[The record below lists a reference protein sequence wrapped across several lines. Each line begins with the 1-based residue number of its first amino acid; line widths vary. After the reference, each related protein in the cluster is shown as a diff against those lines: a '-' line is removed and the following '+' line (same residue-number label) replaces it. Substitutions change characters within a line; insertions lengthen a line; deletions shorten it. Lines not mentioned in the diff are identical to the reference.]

1 MPIRR
6 VSSGIKD
13 LDALIEGG
21 FPEGD
26 VILYSGLPGTGKTVA
41 CMQFIADGLKK
52 GEDCIYVASEETR
65 GKVIENA
72 TLLGFGFKGALRKKK
87 LEIFQVED
95 IAFQDPLGRKCKL
108 PRDPEK
114 RAERLTA
121 SIAKWMEKC
130 DGKRLVID
138 SLMAYAI
145 DEPAEHRELLNSE
158 LVRSLD
164 GLGMTTIIVSEL
176 PGRGYSR
183 DGVTDVMADG
193 IVLFGRETDGV
204 ECWKTLEVAKMRA
217 TKVIDRISRF
227 EIGRGGIKFIE

>member
-1 MPIRR
+1 MTPKR

-26 VILYSGLPGTGKTVA
+26 VVLYSGLPGTGKTVA
-41 CMQFIADGLKK
+41 CMQFVSDGLKR
-52 GEDCIYVASEETR
+52 GEDCIYVASEQTR
-65 GKVIENA
+65 GKLIENA
-72 TLLGFGFKGALRKKK
+72 TLLGLGFKGAVRKKK

-95 IAFQDPLGRKCKL
+95 IAFHDPLGRRCKL
-108 PRDPEK
+108 PREPER

-121 SIAKWMEKC
+121 AISKWMEKC
-130 DGKRLVID
+130 DGRRLVVD
-138 SLMAYAI
+138 SLMAYAM

-164 GLGMTTIIVSEL
+164 ELGMTTVLVSEL

-183 DGVTDVMADG
+183 DGITEVVADG
-193 IVLFGRETDGV
+193 IVLFRRGTDGTD
-204 ECWKTLEVAKMRA
+204 CWKTMEVAKMRA
-217 TKVIDRISRF
+217 TKVVDRINRF
-227 EIGRGGIKFIE
+227 EIGRAGIKFIK